1 MSLPDG
7 DVEGESLRWLFVV
20 VVVLV
25 DVDGYVMLVE
35 DLM

>member
-7 DVEGESLRWLFVV
+7 DVEDESLRWLFVV